1 MDEKTIRL
9 SISLGLLVLFAII
22 EAIIPRKQRT
32 LPRLKR
38 WWTNLSMIAID
49 TVLVRVIFP
58 GAAVGFA
65 LLMTQKD
72 LGLFNIVK
80 LPITLEII
88 LAVILLDFSI
98 WIQHVISHRFN
109 LLWKLHRVH
118 HADPDLDVTSG
129 NRFHPLEILL
139 SMVYKYFWI
148 FLLGPSVGAVVI
160 FEVILNGL
168 ALFNHTNMK
177 LPLGF
182 DRVLRWF
189 VVTPEMHRIHH
200 SVIPSEHHSN
210 FGFNL
215 SIWDRIFNTYTDQSF
230 VSQEKMKIGLDDF
243 SDPKENSTL
252 WGALTIP
259 FSKK

>member
-9 SISLGLLVLFAII
+9 SISLGLLVLFAIVEI
-22 EAIIPRKQRT
+22 IIPRKKRT

-49 TVLVRVIFP
+49 TVLIRLIFP

-65 LLMTQKD
+65 LLMANKNF
-72 LGLFNIVK
+72 GLFNVLQ

-88 LAVILLDFSI
+88 LAILLLDFSI
-98 WIQHVISHRFN
+98 WLQHVIFHRVDVF
-109 LLWKLHRVH
+109 WRFHRVH

-129 NRFHPLEILL
+129 NRFHPLEIVF
-139 SMVYKYFWI
+139 SMLYKYLWI
-148 FLLGPSVGAVVI
+148 LILGPSVGAVII
-160 FEVILNGL
+160 FEVILNGF
-168 ALFNHTNMK
+168 ALFNHANIK
-177 LPLGF
+177 LPLAL
-182 DRVLRWF
+182 DRFLRWM

-200 SVIPSEHHSN
+200 SVISSEHNSN

-215 SIWDRIFNTYTDQSF
+215 SIWDRIFKTYTDQASAP
-230 VSQEKMKIGLDDF
+230 QEEMKIGLDNF
-243 SDPKENSTL
+243 STPKENSTL

-259 FSKK
+259 FVKK